1 MKHIMMIIR
10 TVAVESMNMFNVL
23 YWFWHS
29 FKVNFTLSV
38 LCVFC
43 ANKVLLKRTRIQLCA
58 SAICLIGLLI
68 LLLLAFTGCRGYL
81 FAFLLYEVVKRL
93 NAFLFFWQT
102 IFRHVA
108 SSPILINIIPYFK
121 KLRKYACKRKTCRL
135 HLAWQ
140 IFYAHRR
147 IIMYPSYVHT
157 YRQWEESS
165 FEFKG

>member
-1 MKHIMMIIR
+1 MCQCNLSYWSSDIAAACIYWLQRLFVCFFIMR
-10 TVAVESMNMFNVL
+10 
-23 YWFWHS
+23 
-29 FKVNFTLSV
+29 
-38 LCVFC
+38 
-43 ANKVLLKRTRIQLCA
+43 
-58 SAICLIGLLI
+58 
-68 LLLLAFTGCRGYL
+68 GCETSEC
-81 FAFLLYEVVKRL
+81 FS
-93 NAFLFFWQT
+93 FFWQT

-157 YRQWEESS
+157 YRQWEEQFWVQRIISMAYNDVNGGLLTRLCS
-165 FEFKG
+165 FTCIQRELRMMVWGVQTMRKEKSGHSDSC

>member
-1 MKHIMMIIR
+1 MCFIDFGTASKL
-10 TVAVESMNMFNVL
+10 TS
-23 YWFWHS
+23 
-29 FKVNFTLSV
+29 LSV
-38 LCVFC
+38 CCVYFVPIKC
-43 ANKVLLKRTRIQLCA
+43 SSREHEFNYVPVQFVLLVFWYCCCLHLLA
-58 SAICLIGLLI
+58 AEVICL
-68 LLLLAFTGCRGYL
+68 L
-81 FAFLLYEVVKRL
+81 FYYTRL
-93 NAFLFFWQT
+93 WNVWMLFFFFWQT